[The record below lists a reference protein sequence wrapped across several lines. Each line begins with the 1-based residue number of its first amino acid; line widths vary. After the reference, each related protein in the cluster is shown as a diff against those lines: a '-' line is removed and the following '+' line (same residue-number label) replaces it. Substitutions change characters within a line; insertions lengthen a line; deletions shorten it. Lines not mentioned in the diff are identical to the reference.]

1 MRAMMRSQLS
11 EQGQVLVIFVGGLV
25 TLLLVAALVVD
36 LGFAWMIQRREQ
48 NAADAGAL
56 AAARYIHPAGGG
68 SADPTAMFNA
78 ACWYAY
84 QDGFFSL
91 ASSYTNA
98 ASVCVPANDPAGTTL
113 AVHWPPSAAAGP
125 EFEGDKTKV
134 EVQLSQPHQTF
145 FARLAGQFVINVGV
159 NAVASWD
166 KGDAGSAS
174 LVSLDPH
181 TCKAGQIT
189 GNSGVTIQPISGI
202 ANGGYIQI
210 NSDCSYGNATDNHCS
225 NDGNG
230 SFSVSGG
237 AQVYAPYSALYTRGN
252 CSVTSNSS
260 YNGAVNESAG
270 WVFDPLLSLKPPEP
284 SPTGAYCTWTSPTTG
299 TNPTGPTG
307 SASHGCTF
315 NGNGTIWDIYPG
327 TYYGGWTIQQ
337 KPIVRLHPGI
347 YIIAGGGIT
356 VNAQTGSVFE
366 SVAGTGGTP
375 NDARILIFSTH
386 NPNPACGG
394 GSFCLQQDINFSAN
408 TSLYLQGLDS
418 SPCPPI
424 SSTGCPYAGLLFWQ
438 DANGGNASPQ
448 VNISAGASMS
458 ISGTIYDPKGL
469 VDLSGSSSTSGCTT
483 GALTQNCASVQIISW
498 QFNIDGGSGLFI
510 PYDPN
515 NYYHLPKKG
524 LVK

>member
-1 MRAMMRSQLS
+1 MRSHVT
-11 EQGQVLVIFVGGLV
+11 ERGQVLVIFAGGLV

-36 LGFAWMIQRREQ
+36 LGFAWMIQRHEQ

-56 AAARYIHPAGGG
+56 AAARYIHPVGGG
-68 SADPTAMFNA
+68 PADPSAMFKA
-78 ACWYAY
+78 GCFYARL
-84 QDGFFSL
+84 DGFFPL
-91 ASSYTNA
+91 ASDYSKTP
-98 ASVCVPANDPAGTTL
+98 SGCVAANDPAGTTL
-113 AVHWPPSAAAGP
+113 DVIWPPSAAAGP

-134 EVQLSQPHQTF
+134 EVQLTQPHQTF
-145 FARLAGQFVINVGV
+145 FARVVGQLVINVGV
-159 NAVASWD
+159 NAVASYD

-189 GNSGVTIQPISGI
+189 GSSIVTIKPVITGTP
-202 ANGGYIQI
+202 GGYIQI
-210 NSDCSYGNATDNHCS
+210 NSDCVPPSANATDNLCS
-225 NDGNG
+225 QDGNG

-237 AQVYAPYSALYTRGN
+237 AIVNAPYSALYTRGN
-252 CSVTSNSS
+252 CSVAGGSS
-260 YNGAVNESAG
+260 YNGTVNESAG
-270 WVFDPLLSLKPPEP
+270 WVFDPLLSLKPPVP
-284 SPTGAYCTWTSPTTG
+284 STTGAYCNWTSPTTG
-299 TNPTGPTG
+299 TNPTAQTG

-356 VNAQTGSVFE
+356 VNAQNGSLFE
-366 SVAGTGGTP
+366 SVAGPTGTP
-375 NDARILIFSTH
+375 DDARVLIFSTD

-394 GSFCLQQDINFSAN
+394 GSYCRQQDITFSAN
-408 TSLYLQGLDS
+408 TSLDLKGLDS

-438 DANGGNASPQ
+438 DAKASNPSPQ
-448 VNISAGASMS
+448 ITITAGASMS

-469 VDLSGSSSTSGCTT
+469 VNLTGSSSTSGCTV
-483 GALTQNCASVQIISW
+483 GAATQNCASVQIISW
-498 QFNIDGGSGLFI
+498 QFNIDGGSGLLI

-515 NYYHLPKKG
+515 GLYHLPQKG